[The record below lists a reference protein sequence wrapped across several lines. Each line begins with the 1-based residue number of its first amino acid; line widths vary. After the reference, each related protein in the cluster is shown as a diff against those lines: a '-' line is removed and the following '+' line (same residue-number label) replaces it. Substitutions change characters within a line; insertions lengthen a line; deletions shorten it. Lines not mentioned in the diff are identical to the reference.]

1 MTLSSVSR
9 YEREQVTTVGDHAVV
24 IGASVAGLLA
34 ARVLS
39 DGFERVTVV
48 ERDSLSDDST
58 PRKGVPQS
66 KHPHALLE
74 AGRATIEDLFP
85 GYCEELLSEGGVLI
99 DGASDVEFYDEGG
112 FLADGP
118 ERVPQYIATRPLIE
132 YVARRRLTEFDG
144 VTLRPECQCVEYRTD
159 GDATAVTGIRVRD
172 SKDEATTIPADLV
185 VDATGRT
192 SRTPTWLDEH
202 GYGKPPVEEVQVD
215 VRYSTVAL
223 RRPPDERRAVFA
235 PASPPQTRGGV
246 ALPVEGDRWLVTLHG
261 IHGDN
266 PPTDMSGV
274 RDFAAGLPTAE
285 FRDLLET
292 HPTAA
297 DEVAQYPFPSSRRHH
312 YEELDRFPDGFL
324 VLGDAIASFNPIYG
338 QGMSVAALEALVL
351 HHALAA
357 DGQTGLA
364 TRFFERAE
372 SVIDDAWLLAVGAD
386 FQFSATDGQKPRGSG
401 LFNRY
406 LSRLTRKA
414 HTDGVLRDA
423 LYRVIMMEVPPTSL
437 LRPEIAWR
445 VLKPT

>member
-1 MTLSSVSR
+1 MTLSSVPR
-9 YEREQVTTVGDHAVV
+9 YERGRVAAVGDRAVV
-24 IGASVAGLLA
+24 VGASVAGLLA

-118 ERVPQYIATRPLIE
+118 ERIPQYIATRPLIE
-132 YVARRRLTEFDG
+132 YVARRRLAEFDG
-144 VTLRPECQCVEYRTD
+144 VTLRSECQCVEYLTES
-159 GDATAVTGIRVRD
+159 DATAVTGIRARG
-172 SKDEATTIPADLV
+172 SGDEETTVPADLV

-202 GYGKPPVEEVQVD
+202 GFEKPPREEVEVD
-215 VRYSTVAL
+215 VRYTTVDV
-223 RRPPDERRAVFA
+223 RRPPDDRRAVFA
-235 PASPPQTRGGV
+235 PASPPHTRGGV

-261 IHGDN
+261 VHGDN
-266 PPTDMSGV
+266 PPADVAGV
-274 RDFAAGLPTAE
+274 RDFAAGLSTSE

-292 HPTAA
+292 HPMVS
-297 DEVAQYPFPSSRRHH
+297 DEVAQYPFPSNRRYH
-312 YEELDRFPDGFL
+312 YEALDQFPDGLL

-357 DGQTGLA
+357 GGRTDLA
-364 TRFFERAE
+364 PRFFERAE

-386 FQFSATDGQKPRGSG
+386 FQFPATDGRKPRGSE

-437 LRPEIAWR
+437 LRPGIAWR